1 MDVGQLRAY
10 LRGYRLGVLGSLSPQ
25 GEPQAALVGYAV
37 TDELEILFDT
47 VRTSRKH
54 RNMMANPQVSF
65 TFGNTA
71 PAEVDER
78 TAQYEGLAE
87 ELAGATLDRLRPIY
101 LATWPECAIHQ
112 QWPDIC
118 WFVLRPRWIRYTAY
132 DPPLT
137 QEWIF

>member
-1 MDVGQLRAY
+1 VELSQLLAY
-10 LRGYRLGVLGSLSPQ
+10 LRSYRLGVLGSLSPQ
-25 GEPQAALVGYAV
+25 GDPQAALVGYAV

-47 VRTSRKH
+47 VRTSRKY
-54 RNMMANPQVSF
+54 RNIATRPEVSF

-71 PAEVDER
+71 PATPDER

-87 ELAGATLDRLRPIY
+87 ELTGAALEQLLPIY

-118 WFVLRPRWIRYTAY
+118 WFVVRPRWIRYTGY
-132 DPPLT
+132 DPPLL
-137 QEWIF
+137 QEWTF